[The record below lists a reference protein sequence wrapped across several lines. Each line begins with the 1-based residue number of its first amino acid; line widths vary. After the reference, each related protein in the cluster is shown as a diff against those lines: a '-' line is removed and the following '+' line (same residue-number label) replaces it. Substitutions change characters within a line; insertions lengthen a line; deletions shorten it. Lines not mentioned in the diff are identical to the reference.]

1 MLGIV
6 AEKIGAKEVLGI
18 DNEPQGVVYLK
29 FLSDVIKLLPDSV
42 ANQIAAGE
50 VVQRPASAVK
60 ELLENCLDAGATD
73 IRLLIKD
80 GGSTLIQ
87 VIDNGRGMSETDA
100 RMCWERHATSKISK
114 AQDLFSLNTYGFR
127 GEALASI
134 AAVAQVEM
142 KTRRQQDDA
151 AVFIRIEGSSV
162 LEQSLTSAPVG
173 TSIAVRNL
181 FYNIPAR
188 RNFLKSISVE
198 TRHILEEFQRQA
210 LAHPQVAFIMFNQ
223 GAEVYDL
230 KPGTLKQRIA
240 DVLSGKKTD
249 DLLSVNEVT
258 ELVQIT
264 GYVGAPSAVR
274 KTRGEQY
281 LYVNGRFIRS
291 PYFQHATQAAY
302 EGLTEEGS
310 YPLFCL
316 FIHLDPAR
324 VDVNVHPTKT
334 EVKFEDERYI
344 YNIIKA
350 AVRKVLGQFVVQ
362 PDPDV
367 FGGMGGLEEFLSS
380 STPVNHTQQGFQEF
394 QQPQTQTRYN
404 PFEDGYSRPQ
414 NQDWQ
419 KILGSVEQKGTF
431 TTGSKGVPDE
441 ESLLPASSDWK
452 VESVFSLSSGYLIA
466 KINGSL
472 CIVDKRAAHVKVLY
486 EGFLKGLQ
494 QQAGQCQQLL
504 FPITI
509 ELNQALLH
517 TALELM
523 DDIKSL
529 GFDMSHFGGNTLMI
543 SGIPAELERGSESS
557 ALEALLEDYLQT
569 QGDIKLGRHES
580 LALSMARQAAVS
592 ADTPMNAQEAEQLI
606 TRLFSVQENQWSPNA
621 KPVWIKFGDKL
632 LFELFRKQKR

>member
-1 MLGIV
+1 ML
-6 AEKIGAKEVLGI
+6 
-18 DNEPQGVVYLK
+18 YLK

-60 ELLENCLDAGATD
+60 ELLENCLDAGATE

-100 RMCWERHATSKISK
+100 RMCWERHATSKISR

-142 KTRRQQDDA
+142 KTRREQDDA
-151 AVFIRIEGSSV
+151 AVFIRIEGSTV

-198 TRHILEEFQRQA
+198 TRHILEEFQLQA
-210 LAHPQVAFIMFNQ
+210 LAHPQIAFSMFNQ

-249 DLLSVNEVT
+249 DLLAVNEDT
-258 ELVQIT
+258 ELVQLT
-264 GYVGAPSAVR
+264 GYVGAPASVR

-291 PYFQHATQAAY
+291 PYFQHAIQAAY
-302 EGLTEEGS
+302 DGLIEEGG

-316 FIHLDPAR
+316 FIHLDPAK

-334 EVKFEDERYI
+334 EVKFEDEKHI

-362 PDPDV
+362 PDLDV
-367 FGGMGGLEEFLSS
+367 FGGMGGLEDFLSS
-380 STPVNHTQQGFQEF
+380 SMPLQRSQQGFQEF

-404 PFEDGYSRPQ
+404 PFQDGYTRPQ

-419 KILGSVEQKGTF
+419 KILGSIEQTGSI
-431 TTGSKGVPDE
+431 TTGSKGVPE
-441 ESLLPASSDWK
+441 EETLLPASAEWK
-452 VESVFSLSSGYLIA
+452 VEAVFSLSSGYLCA
-466 KINGSL
+466 KINGGL
-472 CIVDKRAAHVKVLY
+472 YLIDKRAAHVKVLY
-486 EGFLKGLQ
+486 EGFLRGLRQ
-494 QQAGQCQQLL
+494 QTGHCQQLL
-504 FPITI
+504 FPMTI
-509 ELNQALLH
+509 ELNQAWLH

-523 DDIKSL
+523 DDFKAL
-529 GFDMSHFGGNTLMI
+529 GFDVSHFGGNTLMI
-543 SGIPAELERGSESS
+543 NGIPAELERGSESRV
-557 ALEALLEDYLQT
+557 LEALLEDYLQT
-569 QGDIKLGRHES
+569 QGDMKLSRHES
-580 LALSMARQAAVS
+580 LALSMARQAAIS
-592 ADTPMNAQEAEQLI
+592 SDTPMNQQEAEQLI
-606 TRLFSVQENQWSPNA
+606 ARLFTVNKNQWSADA
-621 KPVWIKFGDKL
+621 KPVWIKFGDEL

>member
-1 MLGIV
+1 M
-6 AEKIGAKEVLGI
+6 
-18 DNEPQGVVYLK
+18 K

-60 ELLENCLDAGATD
+60 ELLENCLDAGATE

-100 RMCWERHATSKISK
+100 RMCWERHATSKISR

-142 KTRRQQDDA
+142 KTRREQDDA
-151 AVFIRIEGSSV
+151 AVFIRIEGSTV
-162 LEQSLTSAPVG
+162 LEQSLTAAPVG

-210 LAHPQVAFIMFNQ
+210 LAHPQIAFSMFNQ

-230 KPGTLKQRIA
+230 KPATLRQRIA
-240 DVLSGKKTD
+240 DVLAGKKTD
-249 DLLSVNEVT
+249 DLLALNEDT
-258 ELVQIT
+258 ELVQLT
-264 GYVGAPSAVR
+264 GYVGSPGSVR

-291 PYFQHATQAAY
+291 PYFQHAIQAAY
-302 EGLTEEGS
+302 DGLTEEGS

-316 FIHLDPAR
+316 FMHVDPAK

-334 EVKFEDERYI
+334 EVKFEDEKHI

-350 AVRKVLGQFVVQ
+350 SVRKVLGQFVVQ
-362 PDPDV
+362 PDLDV
-367 FGGMGGLEEFLSS
+367 FGGMGGLEDFLNSS
-380 STPVNHTQQGFQEF
+380 APIHRSQQGFQEF

-404 PFEDGYSRPQ
+404 PFEEGYSRPQ
-414 NQDWQ
+414 KQDWQ
-419 KILGSVEQKGTF
+419 KILGPIDQTGSI
-431 TTGSKGVPDE
+431 TTGSKGVPED
-441 ESLLPASSDWK
+441 ESLLPASTEWK
-452 VESVFSLSSGYLIA
+452 VESVFSLSSGYLVA
-466 KINGSL
+466 KINGGL
-472 CIVDKRAAHVKVLY
+472 FLIDKRAAHIKVLY

-494 QQAGQCQQLL
+494 QQAGHCQQLL
-504 FPITI
+504 FPMTI
-509 ELNQALLH
+509 ELNQAWLH
-517 TALELM
+517 TALELL
-523 DDIKSL
+523 DDFKSL
-529 GFDMSHFGGNTLMI
+529 GFDVSHFGGNTLMI
-543 SGIPAELERGSESS
+543 NGIPAELNKGSESRV
-557 ALEALLEDYLQT
+557 LEALLEDYLQT
-569 QGDIKLGRHES
+569 QGDMKLSRHQS
-580 LALSMARQAAVS
+580 LALSLARQAAS
-592 ADTPMNAQEAEQLI
+592 SSDTALSIPVAEQLI
-606 TRLFSVQENQWSPNA
+606 VRLFSVQENQWSPDA
-621 KPVWIKFGDKL
+621 KPVWIKFGDEL

>member
-1 MLGIV
+1 
-6 AEKIGAKEVLGI
+6 
-18 DNEPQGVVYLK
+18 LK

-50 VVQRPASAVK
+50 VVQRPASAAK
-60 ELLENCLDAGATD
+60 ELLENCLDAGATE

-100 RMCWERHATSKISK
+100 RMCWERHATSKISR

-142 KTRRQQDDA
+142 KTRREQDDA
-151 AVFIRIEGSSV
+151 AVFIRIEGSTV
-162 LEQSLTSAPVG
+162 LEQSLTAAPVG

-210 LAHPQVAFIMFNQ
+210 LAHPQIAFSMFNQ
-223 GAEVYDL
+223 GSEVYDL
-230 KPGTLKQRIA
+230 KPATLKQRIA
-240 DVLSGKKTD
+240 DVLSGKKAD
-249 DLLSVNEVT
+249 DLLAVNEDT

-264 GYVGAPSAVR
+264 GYVGAPASVR

-291 PYFQHATQAAY
+291 PYFQHAIQAAY

-316 FIHLDPAR
+316 FIHLDPAK

-334 EVKFEDERYI
+334 EVKFEDEKHI

-362 PDPDV
+362 PDLDV
-367 FGGMGGLEEFLSS
+367 FGGMGGLEDFLNASAPIQR
-380 STPVNHTQQGFQEF
+380 TRQDFQEF

-404 PFEDGYSRPQ
+404 PFEEGYTRPQ

-419 KILGSVEQKGTF
+419 KILGSIEQTGSI
-431 TTGSKGVPDE
+431 TTGSKGIPE
-441 ESLLPASSDWK
+441 EENLLPVSSEWK
-452 VESVFSLSSGYLIA
+452 IESVFSLSSGYLAA

-472 CIVDKRAAHVKVLY
+472 VLVDKRAAHIKVLY
-486 EGFLKGLQ
+486 DGFLRGLR
-494 QQAGQCQQLL
+494 QQAGHCQQLL
-504 FPITI
+504 FPMTI
-509 ELNQALLH
+509 ELNQAWLH

-523 DDIKSL
+523 DDFKAL
-529 GFDMSHFGGNTLMI
+529 GFDIGHFGGNTLMI
-543 SGIPAELERGSESS
+543 SGIPAELERGSESRV
-557 ALEALLEDYLQT
+557 LEALLEDYLQT
-569 QGDIKLGRHES
+569 QGDLKLSRHES

-592 ADTPMNAQEAEQLI
+592 ADTPMNTREAEQLI
-606 TRLFSVQENQWSPNA
+606 TRLFSVQENQWSTDA
-621 KPVWIKFGDKL
+621 KPVWIKFGDEL
-632 LFELFRKQKR
+632 LFELFRKQKC